1 MKRFTQLICLLLVMS
16 IILVTPASAMEGTAW
31 GSNYFHSRLAYLHP
45 TTGTAFRIWIEVE
58 AVGMMDKLGASEII
72 LQRSSDNSTW
82 TDVKTYSKTVY
93 QNLVKSNAYHYETY
107 VTYTGTSG
115 NYYRAKVWFYAER
128 DNGTAEYSYTTESIY
143 VS

>member
-1 MKRFTQLICLLLVMS
+1 MKRFTQLVSLVL
-16 IILVTPASAMEGTAW
+16 ILSVVLVNPVFAQESTTWQSGYFGSSA
-31 GSNYFHSRLAYLHP
+31 AYLHP

-72 LQRSSDNSTW
+72 LQKSSNNSTW

-93 QNLVKSNAYHYETY
+93 QNLVASNAFAHEAY

-128 DNGTAEYSYTTESIY
+128 GNGTAEYSYTTESIY

>member
-1 MKRFTQLICLLLVMS
+1 MKRFTQLASLILVLS
-16 IILVTPASAMEGTAW
+16 IILVNPAFAQENSTW
-31 GSNYFHSRLAYLHP
+31 GSNYFASRLAYLYP
-45 TTGTAFRIWIEVE
+45 TSGTQFEVWIEVE
-58 AVGMMDKLGASEII
+58 AVGMMDKLGASEIV
-72 LQRSSDNSTW
+72 LQKSTDNSTW

-107 VTYTGTSG
+107 VTYSGTSG

-128 DNGTAEYSYTTESIY
+128 GNGTAEYSYTTESIY

>member
-1 MKRFTQLICLLLVMS
+1 MKRFTQLVSLLLILSVVMVNPVFAQEGATWQS
-16 IILVTPASAMEGTAW
+16 GYFGSSA
-31 GSNYFHSRLAYLHP
+31 AYLYP

-93 QNLVKSNAYHYETY
+93 QNLIAYNDFTHEAY

-128 DNGTAEYSYTTESIY
+128 GNGTAEYSHTTESIY

>member
-1 MKRFTQLICLLLVMS
+1 MKRFSQIVSLILILSV
-16 IILVTPASAMEGTAW
+16 ILVNPVFAQEITPW
-31 GSNYFHSRLAYLHP
+31 QSNYFGSTLAYLHP

-93 QNLVKSNAYHYETY
+93 QNLVASNAFAHEAY

-128 DNGTAEYSYTTESIY
+128 GNGTAEYSYTTESIY